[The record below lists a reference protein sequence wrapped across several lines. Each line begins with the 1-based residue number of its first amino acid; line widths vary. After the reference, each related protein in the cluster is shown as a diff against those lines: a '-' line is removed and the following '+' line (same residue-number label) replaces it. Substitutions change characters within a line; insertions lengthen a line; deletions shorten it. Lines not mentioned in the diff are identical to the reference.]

1 MIERKRYW
9 ILPEFQLR
17 MIKQWLILVIITTL
31 ASNALTLLFV
41 WYQDKKYAGK
51 LFYVPNPNDTL
62 VVNPTALVHSDIIL
76 PTLLIAL
83 ALGCIL
89 SMAAGVFY
97 SHRLAG
103 PIYHIRKTLRE
114 AREGK
119 TPGPI
124 VLRKNDEFK
133 ELAEDINLMLSDAS
147 GQGGKV

>member
-17 MIKQWLILVIITTL
+17 MIKQWLILVILTTL
-31 ASNALTLLFV
+31 TSNALTLLFV
-41 WYQDKKYAGK
+41 WHQDKKYAGK
-51 LFYVPNPNDTL
+51 LFFVSNPTDTL

-83 ALGCIL
+83 ALGCIF

-114 AREGK
+114 ALDGK
-119 TPGPI
+119 APGPI

-133 ELAEDINLMLSDAS
+133 ELAEDINLLLARS
-147 GQGGKV
+147 GGKS